1 MLKMIDLRNTFKL
14 VSRYAQKRSPEI
26 LTAIGVAGMAMS
38 VVFAITATPKA
49 LQHIEK
55 EKDEK
60 KTDDL
65 SKTEI
70 VKATWKCYVPAAV
83 TFAASTACIVGASKI
98 NFERNAAL
106 ATAYTLSET
115 AMMEYKKKVI
125 EEVGK
130 EKENDIQTKA
140 TSEKI
145 EGSPSVINQ
154 MFVSGGSD
162 VRCYD
167 ELSNTYFLTTVD
179 KLDKAVNELNRR
191 MRDENYI
198 SLNDFYYE
206 VGIEPNGLG
215 DMLGW
220 NIDDGYIKLQY
231 TAHLDKS
238 GNPCL
243 AFTHITRPI
252 PI

>member
-1 MLKMIDLRNTFKL
+1 MIDLKNAAKL
-14 VSRYAQKRSPEI
+14 LSHYTRKHSPEI
-26 LTAIGVAGMAMS
+26 LTAIGVAGMAVS
-38 VVFAITATPKA
+38 VVFAVTATPKA
-49 LQHIEK
+49 IKLIEK
-55 EKDEK
+55 EKEEAEK
-60 KTDDL
+60 EYITKKEVAKT
-65 SKTEI
+65 I
-70 VKATWKCYVPAAV
+70 WKCYIPAAV
-83 TFAASTACIVGASKI
+83 TFAASAACIVGASKI
-98 NFERNAAL
+98 NFERNTAL

-115 AMMEYKKKVI
+115 AMMEYKKKVV
-125 EEVGK
+125 EEVGT
-130 EKENDIQTKA
+130 EKEATIQTKA

-145 EGSPSVINQ
+145 EGTPSVVNQ

-167 ELSNTYFLTTVD
+167 ELSNSYFFTTVD

-206 VGIEPNGLG
+206 IGIEPNGLG

-220 NIDDGYIKLQY
+220 NIDNGYIKLQY

>member
-1 MLKMIDLRNTFKL
+1 MIDLKNAAKL
-14 VSRYAQKRSPEI
+14 LSHYTRKHSPEI
-26 LTAIGVAGMAMS
+26 LTAIGVAGMAVS
-38 VVFAITATPKA
+38 VVFAVTATPKA
-49 LQHIEK
+49 IKLIEK
-55 EKDEK
+55 EKEEAEK
-60 KTDDL
+60 EYLTKKEVAKT
-65 SKTEI
+65 I
-70 VKATWKCYVPAAV
+70 WKCYIPAAV
-83 TFAASTACIVGASKI
+83 TFAASAACIVGASKI

-125 EEVGK
+125 EEVGT
-130 EKENDIQTKA
+130 EKETDIQTKA

-145 EGSPSVINQ
+145 EGTPSVVNQ

-167 ELSNTYFLTTVD
+167 ELSNSYFFTTVD

-206 VGIEPNGLG
+206 VGVEPNGLG

>member
-1 MLKMIDLRNTFKL
+1 MIDLKNAAKL
-14 VSRYAQKRSPEI
+14 LSHYTRKHSPEI
-26 LTAIGVAGMAMS
+26 LTAIGVAGMAVS
-38 VVFAITATPKA
+38 VVFAVTATPKA
-49 LQHIEK
+49 IKLIEK
-55 EKDEK
+55 EKEEAEK
-60 KTDDL
+60 EYITKKEVVKT
-65 SKTEI
+65 
-70 VKATWKCYVPAAV
+70 VWKCYIPAAV
-83 TFAASTACIVGASKI
+83 TFAASAACIVGASKI
-98 NFERNAAL
+98 NFERNTAL

-115 AMMEYKKKVI
+115 AMMEYKKKVV
-125 EEVGK
+125 EEVGT
-130 EKENDIQTKA
+130 EKEATIQTKA

-145 EGSPSVINQ
+145 EGTPSVVNQ

-167 ELSNTYFLTTVD
+167 ELSNSYFFTTVD

-206 VGIEPNGLG
+206 IGIEPNGLG